1 MHAQQNLPVG
11 LPALNPQRLRVAG
24 RNLSPP
30 ADKWSSVII
39 ADNYRKQGHW
49 EEGSLF
55 VSVQSMRVSIYHRQH
70 ACLSSGGDRHN
81 RVFCCVLLIITF
93 GNDHFNQH

>member
-1 MHAQQNLPVG
+1 MHSQQNSNARLS
-11 LPALNPQRLRVAG
+11 ALNPQRLGVTG

-30 ADKWSSVII
+30 ADKCSSVII

-55 VSVQSMRVSIYHRQH
+55 VCAINARLN
-70 ACLSSGGDRHN
+70 LSPAARWSLFWRRSTQKG
-81 RVFCCVLLIITF
+81 FCCVLLIITF
-93 GNDHFNQH
+93 GNDHFSCY